1 MKVSSTRRPNNTI
14 VPEKRYEKSASD
26 RGVYKSRVIWT
37 PMSKKRQQKTLS
49 SLADSQRVALPGT
62 VEYDEMRNRE
72 RGEGN
77 MTFVYNENK
86 VPLTSSQNA
95 SIFTSSTRL
104 SLESFQ
110 VSEELFAMKQ
120 LMEKTK
126 PFKKLRQSTATRNC
140 RCPRRRCTSDLT
152 RPLQNQRE
160 KQ

>member
-1 MKVSSTRRPNNTI
+1 
-14 VPEKRYEKSASD
+14 
-26 RGVYKSRVIWT
+26 
-37 PMSKKRQQKTLS
+37 
-49 SLADSQRVALPGT
+49 
-62 VEYDEMRNRE
+62 
-72 RGEGN
+72 

-126 PFKKLRQSTATRNC
+126 PFKKLRQSTATQKLSL
-140 RCPRRRCTSDLT
+140 PRRRCTSDLHVHYKINEKNNESCNSQKSAKPNSKPRKKYEKKLSASSSSLWNT
-152 RPLQNQRE
+152 QRVPNNHSYARPEALMSI
-160 KQ
+160 